1 MKKMNSKQG
10 AYSRKKVKLAD
21 HRLKFGLLFALLLII
36 AIPVVFMTLQ
46 VNPGDLLATLF
57 GFGSAGGALQFAS
70 MAAIGNIDDDS
81 DWNSQANQIHYEI
94 KLVETTT
101 QVDTSVAFPQA
112 NANRE
117 VADITLL
124 AGQVPHYFQ
133 SHNRP
138 TYTSSGE
145 LNDYTIDP
153 TKEITIALA
162 NAFRE
167 KVLDF
172 CEQKSG
178 GKFLLFFRRVDTN
191 QWYIVGTLDQPLR
204 FSSYEIKGDAE
215 ASVAICKFTN
225 KSLRQYYKYVGA
237 LSASAADAV
246 AADAT
251 TIAVTDNDRYQ
262 LTSGTAAAAT
272 IDNVSGIAAADH
284 GRVITIYGSG
294 GAYPSQIADN
304 AVFTLA
310 GGTTWTGNAG
320 SKISFRILDNT
331 TMVEV
336 LGSRI
341 QTA

>member
-1 MKKMNSKQG
+1 
-10 AYSRKKVKLAD
+10 
-21 HRLKFGLLFALLLII
+21 
-36 AIPVVFMTLQ
+36 PVLVITAGIDIGDFITSLGVFSST
-46 VNPGDLLATLF
+46 
-57 GFGSAGGALQFAS
+57 GGALSFAS
-70 MAAIGNIDDDS
+70 MALIGNIDDDS

-101 QVDTSVAFPQA
+101 QVDTSTPFPQP

-124 AGQVPHYFQ
+124 PGEVPHYFQ

-172 CEQKSG
+172 CERKSG
-178 GKFLLFFRRVDTN
+178 AKFLLFFRRVDTN

-204 FSSYEIKGDAE
+204 FSSYEVKGDAE

-237 LSASAADAV
+237 LTAAAADVV

-251 TIAVTDNDRYQ
+251 TVAVTDNDRYQ
-262 LTSGTAAAAT
+262 LTSGTAAAAV
-272 IDNVSGIAAADH
+272 IDNISGVAAADH
-284 GRVITIYGSG
+284 GRVITFYGSG
-294 GAYPSQIADN
+294 GVYPCQIADN

-310 GGTTWTGNAG
+310 GGTT
-320 SKISFRILDNT
+320 
-331 TMVEV
+331 
-336 LGSRI
+336 
-341 QTA
+341 